1 VRRRR
6 SIVKALS
13 LPLFALLLP
22 TTLLSLGC
30 GGDAS
35 NVIPVVAVAGSSEP
49 PSILAPPPA
58 TAIAAST
65 KSAPTAIAWLA
76 SEVDA
81 RRRAKARRVPLVVFL
96 FATWAVPAVR
106 MDRDT
111 WTDPRIL
118 ARSPGFVALRL
129 DVSEADA
136 NAQAEADHFDLKT
149 MPSTI
154 LLDDGG
160 REIARLEGFA
170 DADAVLAALDR
181 FEPPGD

>member
-1 VRRRR
+1 M
-6 SIVKALS
+6 KAPP
-13 LPLFALLLP
+13 LPLLPFLLLA
-22 TTLLSLGC
+22 TTLSSLGC

-49 PSILAPPPA
+49 PAILTPPPA
-58 TAIAAST
+58 TAIAPAD
-65 KSAPTAIAWLA
+65 KAVPTAIAWQV

-81 RRRAKARRVPLVVFL
+81 RSRAKARRLPLVVFL

-106 MDRDT
+106 MDRVT
-111 WTDPRIL
+111 WADPRVL
-118 ARSPGFVALRL
+118 ARSLGFVALRL

-136 NAQAEADHFDLKT
+136 NAQAQADHFDLRT

-181 FEPPGD
+181 FEAPGD